1 MNKEQVSG
9 GQPVMDKKEKFERV
23 EFYAG
28 GNGQEKPLAVYRA
41 GERHLIEKVIS
52 KKRIMDSRTGRI
64 KEVFECQLAGGEKI
78 EIERELEQDQS
89 RPKR

>member
-1 MNKEQVSG
+1 
-9 GQPVMDKKEKFERV
+9 MDKKEKFDRV

-28 GNGQEKPLAVYRA
+28 GYGQEKPLAVYRA

>member
-1 MNKEQVSG
+1 
-9 GQPVMDKKEKFERV
+9 MDKKEKFDRV

-28 GNGQEKPLAVYRA
+28 GYGQEKPLAVYRA

-89 RPKR
+89 KPKR